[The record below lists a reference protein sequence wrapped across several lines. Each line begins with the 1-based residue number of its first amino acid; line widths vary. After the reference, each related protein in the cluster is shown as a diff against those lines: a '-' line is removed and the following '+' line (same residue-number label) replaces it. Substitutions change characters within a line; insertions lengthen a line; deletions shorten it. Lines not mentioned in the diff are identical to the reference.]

1 MDSTGSDDTEELL
14 EAAPTDD
21 TAEGGRDGYAYSLQ
35 EREDLYLI
43 TFSRFNLEIIIDI
56 NTGNTL
62 IGKECEEGKVC
73 RGMTA
78 EEVEQIVGIPA
89 SVDVSTNEAW
99 FKGHFTEWEWDDA
112 GKTYVWTEPAIGI
125 PPVWNEETKT
135 WEGGGYEDVEEA
147 EGVVD
152 GWVEDEGDICAEGV
166 TWGCDMKFQSIQ
178 LGGKRFL
185 ILIELNDING
195 KYIDVTQF

>member
-1 MDSTGSDDTEELL
+1 MRILITLFFSLSLVACGDIGSTGSSDTDDTEELL
-14 EAAPTDD
+14 ETATTDE
-21 TAEGGRDGYAYSLQ
+21 TVEGERDGYYYSLQ

-62 IGKECEEGKVC
+62 IGKECEKYKVC

-78 EEVEQIVGIPA
+78 QEVRRVVGAPT

-99 FKGHFTEWEWDDA
+99 HRGHFTEWEWDDA
-112 GKTYVWTEPAIGI
+112 G
-125 PPVWNEETKT
+125 
-135 WEGGGYEDVEEA
+135 A
-147 EGVVD
+147 EFKRDRWGD
-152 GWVEDEGDICAEGV
+152 YNYMEKEGDICAEDIH
-166 TWGCDMKFQSIQ
+166 WGCDMKFQSIQ
-178 LGGKRFL
+178 VGGERFL